1 MPDFQPK
8 GEGERKEEVKL
19 LFDGILEKIFHS
31 FFPPSQL
38 IKNES
43 KQMYLLAKILIAVVA
58 LEHLYILWLE
68 MFAWETRGRKV
79 FRGSLRQDMF
89 GPTKVLAANQGLYN
103 GFLAAGLVW
112 SVLITDEAWSKNV
125 AIFFLGC
132 VIVAGL
138 YGGVTAGRKIIYVQA
153 VPAALALLG
162 VLFLG

>member
-8 GEGERKEEVKL
+8 GEGERKEEVML

-31 FFPPSQL
+31 FFPPSQF

>member
-1 MPDFQPK
+1 M
-8 GEGERKEEVKL
+8 L

-31 FFPPSQL
+31 FFPPSQF